1 VRFRRRVLRDE
12 EEEEEEEEE
21 SFLVFT
27 DKSPT
32 LRAPLD
38 EARMMSSSK
47 GCQVGTRDA
56 FARKA
61 MEDLNLLWSSSNN
74 NNNNNNNTGNNNNNN
89 NNNNSDDNAQVC
101 FHLGHHGSTKRREN
115 DERKHRRVREGKSE
129 E

>member
-1 VRFRRRVLRDE
+1 MRFRRRVLRDE

-74 NNNNNNNTGNNNNNN
+74 NNNNNNN
-89 NNNNSDDNAQVC
+89 NNSDDNAQVC